1 MQAFLE
7 REIEERTR
15 RGGDNGNG
23 RHVAPECGVC
33 GKRRDIE
40 IQTCHGY
47 ADTFGMKRYHHVTG
61 TKWGNSTRKPCHFRV
76 LPSKFPTVFNLSEL
90 LRQHEGKTLEFK
102 RDLSSPDKA
111 MRTLAAFAN
120 GAGGVLLIGVL
131 DGSRKVCGVPDIAKT
146 EEQLASFISDCIEP
160 RLVPEIHI
168 IPFRKTHVLAVEL
181 FPSPSRPHY
190 VKAVGYPAGVYVR
203 VGSTNRQA
211 DAAAVAELQRVVRGR
226 SYDEEPLPELHSE
239 EIDFRAASE
248 CFAPIRRLRK
258 KDLRTL
264 HLLAPHQK
272 REVPTVGGIVLFG
285 TDRLKQFPE
294 AWLRAGC
301 FEGADKSVILDSAN
315 LTNYPVLA
323 VEEAIRFVQRNT
335 RRALEVK
342 GVRHR
347 EVWEFPVVALREAI
361 TNAFVHADYAQRG
374 SPIRLAIFRD
384 RIEIENPGNLPPGL
398 TVEDIRRG
406 ISKLRNRVIG
416 RVFHELGLI
425 EQWGSG
431 IQRMTAACRAAG
443 LPEPELEEIGS
454 SFRVTFRR
462 ERVAK
467 PERDRLDTAIVELL
481 RRKPGASTS
490 QIAAVIHRTTRAT
503 QTRLKRLVELGQLVA
518 IGSSTQDPRKVY
530 HLKQGV

>member
-1 MQAFLE
+1 
-7 REIEERTR
+7 
-15 RGGDNGNG
+15 
-23 RHVAPECGVC
+23 
-33 GKRRDIE
+33 
-40 IQTCHGY
+40 
-47 ADTFGMKRYHHVTG
+47 MKRYHPATG
-61 TKWGNSTRKPCHFRV
+61 AKWGNPTRKPCHFQWLLSR
-76 LPSKFPTVFNLSEL
+76 FPTVFNLAEL
-90 LRQHEGKTLEFK
+90 LSQHEGKTLEFK
-102 RDLSSPDKA
+102 RDLSLPDKV
-111 MRTLAAFAN
+111 MRTLVAFAN

-131 DGSRKVCGVPDIAKT
+131 DGSRKVIGVPDIAKT
-146 EEQLASFISDCIEP
+146 EEQLASFISDRIEP

-239 EIDFRAASE
+239 VIDFRAASE

-258 KDLRTL
+258 KDLCTL

-272 REVPTVGGIVLFG
+272 RDVPTVGGVVLFG
-285 TDRLKQFPE
+285 TERLKQFPE

-301 FEGADKSVILDSAN
+301 FGDVDKSVILDSAN

-342 GVRHR
+342 GVRHL

-406 ISKLRNRVIG
+406 VSKLRNRVIG

-467 PERDRLDTAIVELL
+467 PERDKLDTAIVEFL

-490 QIAAVIHRTTRAT
+490 QIAAAIKRTSRAT
-503 QTRLKRLVELGQLVA
+503 QTRLKRLVELGQLVTV
-518 IGSSTQDPRKVY
+518 GSSTQDPRKVY

>member
-1 MQAFLE
+1 M
-7 REIEERTR
+7 
-15 RGGDNGNG
+15 
-23 RHVAPECGVC
+23 
-33 GKRRDIE
+33 
-40 IQTCHGY
+40 
-47 ADTFGMKRYHHVTG
+47 
-61 TKWGNSTRKPCHFRV
+61 
-76 LPSKFPTVFNLSEL
+76 FNLPER

-102 RDLSSPDKA
+102 RDLSSPDRV
-111 MRTLAAFAN
+111 MRTLVAFAN
-120 GAGGVLLIGVL
+120 GAGGVLLIGVE
-131 DGSRKVCGVPDIAKT
+131 DGSRKVCGVPDVAKT
-146 EEQLASFISDCIEP
+146 EEQLANFIADRIEP

-203 VGSTNRQA
+203 VGSTNLQA

-226 SYDEEPLPELHSE
+226 SYDEEPLPELNSE
-239 EIDFRAASE
+239 ALDFRVASE
-248 CFAPIRRLRK
+248 CFAPIRRLRR

-264 HLLAPHQK
+264 QLLTAHQR
-272 REVPTVGGIVLFG
+272 REVPTIGGVLLFG
-285 TDRLKQFPE
+285 ADRLGQFPD

-301 FEGADKSVILDSAN
+301 FEGTDKSVILDSAN
-315 LTNYPVLA
+315 IKTSPVLA
-323 VEEAIRFVQRNT
+323 VAEAIRFVQRNT

-384 RIEIENPGNLPPGL
+384 RIEIENPGNLSPGL
-398 TVEDIRRG
+398 TIEDIRRG
-406 ISKLRNRVIG
+406 VSKLRNRVMG

-431 IQRMTAACRAAG
+431 IQRMFAACHAAG

-454 SFRVTFRR
+454 GFRVTLRR
-462 ERVAK
+462 QRVAP
-467 PERDRLDTAIVELL
+467 PERDQLDTAIVEFL

-490 QIAAVIHRTTRAT
+490 QIAATIKRTTRAT
-503 QTRLKRLVELGQLVA
+503 QTRLKRLVELGQLVT
-518 IGSSTQDPRKVY
+518 IGSSAQDPHKGY